1 MNFFVSA
8 LREAQQERGLNQAQL
23 ATLLG
28 IEPPYISR
36 WLRGAYPRLDLMVE
50 VLGRLGWR
58 MDRAHP
64 GYDPIADAAALI
76 QQQMVHHGNGATAGQ
91 SDVPVEQF
99 HQLLERFLTVRQ
111 RDAASRPAITG
122 TVRAG
127 TGEVAWGRPALPFV
141 ADLEANLPH
150 FARHG
155 RQALQALLLE
165 AVTTEAVH
173 GGGPLAFVREAL
185 EDEEPPDGSE
195 VVVQVRAEE
204 TSHLRRLY
212 RLQDAAKAGKASHYV
227 LLPVGG
233 LGKMAQSR
241 ISATRVT
248 HVVEGWWQPSR
259 VEL

>member
-23 ATLLG
+23 ALLLG

-76 QQQMVHHGNGATAGQ
+76 QQQMAHHSNG
-91 SDVPVEQF
+91 SMVDRPDLSVEQF
-99 HQLLERFLTVRQ
+99 QQMLDKFLTARQ

-122 TVRAG
+122 CVRAG

-141 ADLEANLPH
+141 SDLESSLPH

-165 AVTTEAVH
+165 AVTAEPVR

-185 EDEEPPDGSE
+185 EDEEVPDGSE
-195 VVVQVRAEE
+195 VVVQLRAEE
-204 TSHLRRLY
+204 TSHLRRIY
-212 RLQDAAKAGKASHYV
+212 RLQDSAKVGKSSHYV

-233 LGKMAQSR
+233 LGKMLQSR
-241 ISATRVT
+241 VSSTRVT

-259 VEL
+259 VEG